1 MHGLLALTLRRL
13 RRLSLSRWE
22 REGGAK
28 RRKGEGEAPHRIA
41 GAATPRHATT
51 TVCTLSVGM
60 LLLTACSSDDRAA
73 RRNAAGP
80 APDLTALLRVATPA
94 AGARVFARCAQCHA
108 IRAGAPDRNGPNL
121 HGVIGAAVA
130 QNSPRFAY
138 TAALQRVG
146 GRWTPAR
153 MDAWLVNPR
162 GVAPGTSMGFPGLA
176 DPLDRADVIA
186 YLQAQR

>member
-1 MHGLLALTLRRL
+1 MRPPAAPICIVAALWLA
-13 RRLSLSRWE
+13 
-22 REGGAK
+22 G
-28 RRKGEGEAPHRIA
+28 
-41 GAATPRHATT
+41 
-51 TVCTLSVGM
+51 CTG
-60 LLLTACSSDDRAA
+60 DDRDA
-73 RRNAAGP
+73 RRRAAGP
-80 APDLTALLRVATPA
+80 NPDPAALLRVASPA

-121 HGVIGAAVA
+121 HGVMGAAVA

-138 TAALQRVG
+138 TATLQRVG

-153 MDAWLVNPR
+153 MDAWLANPR
-162 GVAPGTSMGFPGLA
+162 AFVPGTSMGFPGLA